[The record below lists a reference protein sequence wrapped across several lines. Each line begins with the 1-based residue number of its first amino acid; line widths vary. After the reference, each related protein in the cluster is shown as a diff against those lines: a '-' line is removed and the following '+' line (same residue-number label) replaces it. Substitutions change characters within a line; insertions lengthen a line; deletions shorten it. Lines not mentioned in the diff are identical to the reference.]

1 MTAGPAGGMAHG
13 LYQCPSCGGPSH
25 GPGDCRDCLAGS
37 PAAGLIQWLPEDW
50 RLTEPAANL
59 AAAVNYMR
67 HRYESACISWV
78 YHGGQEEALLL
89 AARIDFAVRRDGE
102 LTGDE
107 QLARTLATPWCEPD
121 GCPAPVCGGPHTA
134 ILVRDAE
141 LGEIAE
147 VIVPAGASA
156 ADIEAALDYARHM
169 YGPQEDGR

>member
-1 MTAGPAGGMAHG
+1 
-13 LYQCPSCGGPSH
+13 
-25 GPGDCRDCLAGS
+25 
-37 PAAGLIQWLPEDW
+37 
-50 RLTEPAANL
+50 
-59 AAAVNYMR
+59 MR

-107 QLARTLATPWCEPD
+107 RLARTLATPWCEPD
-121 GCPAPVCGGPHTA
+121 GCPASVCGGPHTA

-141 LGEIAE
+141 LGEVAE

-169 YGPQEDGR
+169 YGPQEGDR